1 MTTRRSFLTS
11 SSAVAISAAT
21 HAFAANG
28 NSDIKIALIGCGGR
42 GTGACNQALNAGSTI
57 KLVAVLDPLEGKAQ
71 AALDILKQKH
81 EGQVDVPPDQV
92 FTQFEDWQKVYQLA
106 DVVLITT
113 PPGPRPFLFKQA
125 IKAGKHVFLEN
136 PSNPTPMAGIPS
148 RFLARHCLCEL
159 NHSLPPQCL
168 FCCSF
173 LSSSCPLRSSRRS
186 RTFFSSSPRIRA
198 LK

>member
-71 AALDILKQKH
+71 AALHILKQKH

-125 IKAGKHVFLEN
+125 TKAGKHVFLEK
-136 PSNPTPMAGIPS
+136 PVKPDADGWYPVAIPGTT
-148 RFLARHCLCEL
+148 
-159 NHSLPPQCL
+159 LPL
-168 FCCSF
+168 
-173 LSSSCPLRSSRRS
+173 
-186 RTFFSSSPRIRA
+186 
-198 LK
+198 